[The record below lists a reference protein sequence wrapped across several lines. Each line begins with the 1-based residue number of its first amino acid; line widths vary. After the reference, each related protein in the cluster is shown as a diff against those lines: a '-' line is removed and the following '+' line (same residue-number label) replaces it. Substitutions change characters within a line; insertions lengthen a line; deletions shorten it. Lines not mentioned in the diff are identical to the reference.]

1 MKKVFLDKLNKID
14 KDYYTFADLLKLWSG
29 TPQSLKVL
37 LSRAVKNGELEKLK
51 TNIYV
56 LSNKNISIEKIA
68 NKIYYPSY
76 LSFESALSSY
86 GILSQ
91 IPYVLTFATPL
102 KTKKIFLRDVRVEY
116 RQVKKDLFFGFV
128 LKSGLCVALPE
139 KALLDCFYLASKGM
153 FEMNFRRL
161 NYERVNWK
169 KFNLWLQ
176 RYPEKTQKLARKTIE
191 EIKNSN
197 FLPTGRRVLPV
208 DGSSR

>member
-102 KTKKIFLRDVRVEY
+102 KTKKIF
-116 RQVKKDLFFGFV
+116 
-128 LKSGLCVALPE
+128 
-139 KALLDCFYLASKGM
+139 
-153 FEMNFRRL
+153 
-161 NYERVNWK
+161 
-169 KFNLWLQ
+169 
-176 RYPEKTQKLARKTIE
+176 
-191 EIKNSN
+191 
-197 FLPTGRRVLPV
+197 
-208 DGSSR
+208 